1 MFAVEHTW
9 TEIFYDDV
17 TLRSDTANNLLTFLR
32 VEIHTDGL
40 LAAVLLNMGSGAAVD
55 TRTI

>member
-17 TLRSDTANNLLTFLR
+17 TLCSDTANNLLTFLR

-40 LAAVLLNMGSGAAVD
+40 LAAILLNVGSGAAVD